1 MINPNARAYRLDKRR
16 GYQVLVSSCLLM
28 AAARR
33 RKSFQVASR
42 RFTESSVIKPLA
54 AYAPSHLGSINE
66 EVGPLLVRVATLI
79 AAAVGAAAIGVASP
93 AHADVGFMTGLGGG
107 GSTTSSGPYDD
118 CPPGT
123 YRAKSGDCVE
133 RPDSNRGGATGQCC
147 DGTDTHAEHRTG
159 ACSHHGG
166 VCQWFA
172 AAGTRA
178 TSPPAIRSAF
188 ATDIGNR
195 PSVARSRL

>member
-1 MINPNARAYRLDKRR
+1 M
-16 GYQVLVSSCLLM
+16 
-28 AAARR
+28 
-33 RKSFQVASR
+33 
-42 RFTESSVIKPLA
+42 
-54 AYAPSHLGSINE
+54 
-66 EVGPLLVRVATLI
+66 LVRVATLI
-79 AAAVGAAAIGVASP
+79 AAAVGAAAILPLSGYV
-93 AHADVGFMTGLGGG
+93 MTGLGGG
-107 GSTTSSGPYDD
+107 GLTISSGPYDD

-133 RPDSNRGGATGQCC
+133 RPDSNRGGAKGQCC

-178 TSPPAIRSAF
+178 TPLPAISSAF
-188 ATDIGNR
+188 GADIGNR
-195 PSVARSRL
+195 LSPTRPRL